1 MSLGRG
7 IYKISSRYYSVRIAL
22 QGGSNVD
29 STSVVAWGTSD
40 ERDEQL
46 WLIEPVSG
54 EADTYTVRNLCGGS
68 YMDLSAAADGTSIT
82 GFHSTGSNSQKW
94 VIRKESTNGQS
105 WKIQNKATQTFADL
119 SWGGTSNGT
128 VICGWQGAWSDTNG
142 QSHQQWM
149 FDIQSRTASEVHAS
163 INNSSYISRDFE
175 SYLSDGLYLILP
187 RQKIQSIWQNSG
199 LGNLA
204 WRNDIFDCDDF
215 ATVFKGE
222 IAKWGNQ
229 TFKADV
235 SGFAMLCGMMFGR
248 QATGAHA
255 YNWFV
260 DSTDKSKIVFF
271 EPQNGTYADN
281 AWGYAGYFGLF

>member
-1 MSLGRG
+1 MTQFL
-7 IYKISSRYYSVRIAL
+7 L
-22 QGGSNVD
+22 D
-29 STSVVAWGTSD
+29 TSVVAWGTSD
-40 ERDEQL
+40 ERGEQL

-68 YMDLSAAADGTSIT
+68 YMDLSI
-82 GFHSTGSNSQKW
+82 FHSTKSNSQKW

-105 WKIQNKATQTFADL
+105 WNWRYISLFHISSKSLRILIQRYLQWHN
-119 SWGGTSNGT
+119 
-128 VICGWQGAWSDTNG
+128 
-142 QSHQQWM
+142 HQQWM

-163 INNSSYISRDFE
+163 INNCSYISRDFE
-175 SYLSDGLYLILP
+175 SYLSDALYLILP

-199 LGNLA
+199 LGNKA
-204 WRNDIFDCDDF
+204 WRNNIFDCDDF

-229 TFKADV
+229 TFKAD
-235 SGFAMLCGMMFGR
+235 GFAMLCGMMFGR

-281 AWGYAGYFGLF
+281 AWVYAGYFGLF